1 MLERAVGKSYRFV
14 IGKIHE
20 RMLFDW
26 YLEIGCRGGETFA
39 LSGSPTL
46 AVDPYFR
53 VEHNVIRNKPA
64 LHIFQTTSDTFFDS
78 PFLERNAIK
87 LGFAFLDGMHL
98 IEYLLRDFRNTERN
112 SDPGGVIAVHDCCP
126 WNVPITTRDL
136 DSLRDGVAWTGDVW
150 KLLPILQRYRPD
162 LKITVLDANP
172 SGLVMVSNLDPD
184 NTVLFDRYDEILAS
198 YEQPLDKYGLQK
210 FANSFDYVSSEAYV
224 MADFPDFHKI
234 ARPIDLALKPAMV
247 TP

>member
-1 MLERAVGKSYRFV
+1 MLVRAVGRSYSFV
-14 IGKIHE
+14 LGRIHA

-26 YLEIGCRGGETFA
+26 YLEIGCRTGATFA
-39 LSGSPTL
+39 LSGSPTI

-53 VEHNVIRNKPA
+53 VEQNVIQNKPA
-64 LHIFQTTSDTFFDS
+64 LHIFQTTSDAFFS
-78 PFLERNAIK
+78 SRFLERNAMT

-112 SDPGGVIAVHDCCP
+112 SDPGGVIAIHDCCP

-136 DSLRDGVAWTGDVW
+136 DGLRDGFAWTGDVW
-150 KLLPILQRYRPD
+150 KLLPILQKYRPD

-172 SGLVMVSNLDPD
+172 SGLVIVSNLDPH
-184 NTVLFDRYDEILAS
+184 NTVLFDRYDEILAT
-198 YEQPLDKYGLQK
+198 YDQPIDKYGLEK

-224 MADFPDFHKI
+224 AADFPDFQRI
-234 ARPIDLALKPAMV
+234 RRPIDLALKPEMV